1 MATIKTNAMQ
11 LTADD
16 VNSTFYPTRLLSLA
30 LKLITSDWSLFG
42 KNGISREDL
51 LYDKTVEGDRLL
63 VAMLSV
69 SIANLVR
76 ETT

>member
-1 MATIKTNAMQ
+1 MQ